1 MVKYGAV
8 KESDSYRQIMKATS
22 IFGGVQIFNIIIAI
36 IRSKVIAVL
45 LGPAGMGIAGL
56 LTATTGLI
64 SSLTNFGLGISAV
77 KDIATAN
84 ENKNELR
91 LAKVVLVL
99 QRLVWFTGLL
109 GAVITFI
116 FASWLSE
123 LSFGNKE
130 YSIAFMWLSVTL
142 LFNQLTSGQYVLLQ
156 GLRKLKFLARA
167 NMIGSAFGLLVS
179 VPLYYY
185 LRIDGIVP
193 AIILTTLLI
202 LAVNSYFSKQVKIQK
217 VNVSFKETGVLGK
230 GMMLMGF
237 MLSLS
242 GILALGSLYI
252 VRIFIS
258 NTGGIE
264 DVGLFNAGFAIV
276 NTYVGLVFTAMATDY
291 YPRLSGVA
299 NDNKKATLMINQQA
313 DIAILILAPILAVF
327 IIFINWIV
335 ILLYSTKFIHIDAML
350 HWMALGMF
358 FKATSWAIAFILL
371 AKGASKLFFWN
382 ELIATIYGLGLN
394 VLGYYL
400 MGLEGLGI
408 SFLISY
414 LLYFIQVLV
423 LARS

>member
-1 MVKYGAV
+1 MAKSGAV
-8 KESDSYRQIMKATS
+8 KETDSYRQIMKATS
-22 IFGGVQIFNIIIAI
+22 IFGGVQIFNIIISI

-84 ENKNELR
+84 ENKNELQ
-91 LAKVVLVL
+91 LAKVVVVI

-109 GAVITFI
+109 GAVITFV

-130 YSIAFMWLSVTL
+130 YSIAFMWLSFTL

-156 GLRKLKFLARA
+156 GMRKLKFLARA
-167 NMIGSAFGLLVS
+167 NMMGSALGLLVS

-193 AIILTTLLI
+193 AIILTALFTLG
-202 LAVNSYFSKQVKIQK
+202 VNSYYSNKLKIQK
-217 VNVSFKETGVLGK
+217 VSVSFKETRAHGK
-230 GMMLMGF
+230 GMMVMGF

-242 GILALGSLYI
+242 GILVVASLYFI
-252 VRIFIS
+252 RIFIS

-264 DVGLFNAGFAIV
+264 DVGLFNAGFAII

-299 NDNKKATLMINQQA
+299 KDNKKAALMINQQA
-313 DIAILILAPILAVF
+313 DIAILILAPVLVVF
-327 IIFINWIV
+327 LIFIVKFYN
-335 ILLYSTKFIHIDAML
+335 LY
-350 HWMALGMF
+350 
-358 FKATSWAIAFILL
+358 
-371 AKGASKLFFWN
+371 
-382 ELIATIYGLGLN
+382 
-394 VLGYYL
+394 
-400 MGLEGLGI
+400 
-408 SFLISY
+408 
-414 LLYFIQVLV
+414 
-423 LARS
+423 